1 MPIFT
6 MAYIAM
12 DHTLFFVNC
21 NAVQH
26 TDRDAVEP
34 REGFLVL
41 MATDMSSRIRILDSN
56 RDHQAEHVALALC
69 IKSAICQDDLVGHWT
84 LPHGVAFL
92 GKVPADKVDRFEQ
105 LAPDIPSEPGTC
117 KGTFFKMW
125 FRIADAI
132 TAKIVP
138 VSVLLALMDVMY
150 CPCSTFAPVE
160 VGRARRRGRETPDWL
175 VVFEEGAWVDS

>member
-1 MPIFT
+1 MPTFT

-12 DHTLFFVNC
+12 DHTLFFVSC
-21 NAVQH
+21 NSVQH
-26 TDRDAVEP
+26 TDRDAFES
-34 REGFLVL
+34 RKGFLVL
-41 MATDMSSRIRILDSN
+41 LATDLSSRILILDSN
-56 RDHQAEHVALALC
+56 RDHQTEHVALALC
-69 IKSAICQDDLVGHWT
+69 IKNAICQDAVGHWT
-84 LPHGVAFL
+84 LPQGVAIL

-117 KGTFFKMW
+117 QGTFFKMW
-125 FRIADAI
+125 FRIADGV

-160 VGRARRRGRETPDWL
+160 VGRARRRGKETPDWL
-175 VVFEEGAWVDS
+175 VVFEEGARGHA